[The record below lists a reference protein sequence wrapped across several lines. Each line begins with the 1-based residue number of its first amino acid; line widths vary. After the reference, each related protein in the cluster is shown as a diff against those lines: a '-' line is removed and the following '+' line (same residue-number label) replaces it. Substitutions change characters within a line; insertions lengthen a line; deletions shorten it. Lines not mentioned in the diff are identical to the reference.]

1 MRIYNSI
8 YIIAVSACLLFSCQE
23 KPKDVEPQETV
34 SSLESRYKDSEIFK
48 WLKSEK
54 NAQDEDYEQK
64 FNQYF
69 EQSLKENKFEDAAAY
84 LIAYGHVID
93 HKFEYDSI
101 YQKKSIEFIDEN
113 KNHISKE
120 AQSKLYYYIGNLY
133 FRELNLTESN
143 IWLTKCVEIVPE
155 NKSHKNIQGFAH
167 FSIGQNYIRMGKLE
181 LAEEHLVNALHI
193 FEEVGDFTNQG
204 TVYLLMCS
212 LYTENNAYEESEK
225 FLKKA
230 IEIFEKDKNDFLTF
244 MAYTTYIH
252 FYIEQGDTLT
262 TIKRIDKLS
271 EFAQTYKDIPVY
283 SQGLLN
289 QYKTFKFSAQKNEDS
304 ASYYLQAAKEIAER
318 TADPDLDMR
327 NFFQEILF
335 SKAFDKPLED
345 VKQAEIYYQQL
356 AEDEDENRQFMAQ
369 IADVLFRFYQKKGQ
383 YDKANPYAVFL
394 IEDAQKQAETRT
406 KGTLFELE
414 RKFETER
421 KEKTILLQEKKLSE
435 KNKIILL
442 LAAATVFI
450 VLISFIVFVWNK
462 NRSIIKE
469 KKITENFASQLLQKT
484 ENERKRIAS
493 DLHDSVSNEL
503 VNLRHIIANND
514 NQLKSKID
522 FILEEVRNISRNIS
536 PTLFDKI
543 GLKLSVEQ
551 LIDRIQ
557 NQHNFFISSE
567 IKYKGGLDN
576 DKELQLYRIIQEAIT
591 NILKHANA
599 VAGKVSI
606 NESDKTVNVEIRDN
620 GKGFD
625 VSKMFE
631 KGNCFGLLNITE
643 RVKYLDGTV
652 NFQSD
657 SSGTTIKITIPK

>member
-1 MRIYNSI
+1 MRLYNSI

-101 YQKKSIEFIDEN
+101 YQKKSIEFIDGN